1 MWGSEGNNETCKVV
15 RRAISGKT
23 TAEEKR
29 ESVPHQSACALWLAR
44 NRALRQRARS
54 VQPLRAQ
61 AGKFRTDILR
71 WKGCE
76 CARSQLRAE

>member
-1 MWGSEGNNETCKVV
+1 MWGSEVDDETCKVV
-15 RRAISGKT
+15 GREISGKT
-23 TAEEKR
+23 AAEEKR

-44 NRALRQRARS
+44 NRAVRQS
-54 VQPLRAQ
+54 VQPLRTQ

-76 CARSQLRAE
+76 SARCQLRAE